1 MTEAE
6 ESSSV
11 CCSAIVVRAL
21 FNTVS
26 TFKRAFL
33 SCLRAPHSNFSALTV
48 LLAVRA
54 NLDCSNKI
62 SWSNYRRKEKRT
74 DITTERQQVVIR
86 KCAMRTGIVL
96 QIKCMHY

>member
-54 NLDCSNKI
+54 SLTAATRSAGRTI
-62 SWSNYRRKEKRT
+62 GERRKEQILQPKDSKSLLMCNRT
-74 DITTERQQVVIR
+74 YSFAVE
-86 KCAMRTGIVL
+86 
-96 QIKCMHY
+96 HY